1 MTYNDC
7 HIIIKTMSDYIP
19 NPANYTMKG
28 NTPPH
33 KDAPARVD
41 IRTDMNANEWNAMSD
56 AKLQELLQTS
66 SGALLLACVRE
77 SKDRLQ
83 GRPVQRTDARV
94 LTKSEGE
101 IIIKLVD

>member
-1 MTYNDC
+1 MTEFDPLTGELMPESM
-7 HIIIKTMSDYIP
+7 KT
-19 NPANYTMKG
+19 NPPAVQ
-28 NTPPH
+28 
-33 KDAPARVD
+33 AP
-41 IRTDMNANEWNAMSD
+41 IRTDMTANEWNSMSD

-66 SGALLLACVRE
+66 SGALLLACIRE

-101 IIIKLVD
+101 IVIKLVD